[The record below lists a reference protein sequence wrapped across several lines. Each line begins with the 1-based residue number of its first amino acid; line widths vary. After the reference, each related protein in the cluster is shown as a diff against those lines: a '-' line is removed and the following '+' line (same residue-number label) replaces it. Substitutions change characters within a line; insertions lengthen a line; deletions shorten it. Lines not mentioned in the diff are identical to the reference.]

1 MSDSADTNML
11 NESARSSVMMDNS
24 FVNDMQDYSDN
35 QMRQSVMYP
44 NLFSSFRD
52 KQQNDPNR
60 SIIEADSRDISM
72 MYDKA
77 EKSSSSD
84 DDDRH
89 RANSGSN
96 FNFDSLMQEK
106 EQRDTIIRKSVLVEV

>member
-1 MSDSADTNML
+1 
-11 NESARSSVMMDNS
+11 
-24 FVNDMQDYSDN
+24 
-35 QMRQSVMYP
+35 
-44 NLFSSFRD
+44 
-52 KQQNDPNR
+52 
-60 SIIEADSRDISM
+60 M

>member
-52 KQQNDPNR
+52 KQ
-60 SIIEADSRDISM
+60 
-72 MYDKA
+72 
-77 EKSSSSD
+77 
-84 DDDRH
+84 
-89 RANSGSN
+89 
-96 FNFDSLMQEK
+96 
-106 EQRDTIIRKSVLVEV
+106 